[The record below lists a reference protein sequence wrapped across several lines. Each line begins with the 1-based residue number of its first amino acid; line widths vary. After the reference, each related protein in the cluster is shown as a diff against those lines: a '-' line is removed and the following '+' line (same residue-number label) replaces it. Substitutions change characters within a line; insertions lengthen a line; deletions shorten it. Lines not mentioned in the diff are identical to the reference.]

1 MVKYIEDMRDGS
13 YDYRIGLSNMIITQ
27 LEDEE
32 IVITKDIV
40 KEIAMMIYDD
50 SELENEINNAISWCI
65 DELRKKGKEYKVG
78 EITQKLYE
86 MIGNC
91 NAYRLNDII
100 IDLVDNHYQTCELNI
115 DSLIISLQKLKNR
128 IETKGC

>member
-65 DELRKKGKEYKVG
+65 DELRKKGKAYKVG